1 MGKIENI
8 NHLPNTI
15 FHEKSVTDKDFMEN
29 LLRTEDF
36 DYIYHLAA
44 VASVADS
51 IVRPVETHLVNFD
64 STLMILETL
73 RTMENSKLKRLI
85 FASSAAV
92 YGDEETL
99 PKVEESVIRPLS
111 PYAIDKFAS
120 EKFVLAYNNLYQ
132 VPTSAVRFFNVFGPN
147 QNPNSPYSGVIS
159 IIVDAFERQIRL
171 KEKSEFN
178 LFGDGT
184 QLRDFIYVADVVQA
198 LELVGQSKDSLG
210 CVFNV
215 GTGMET
221 EINDLLTFISEI
233 LDEEITVNMLEER
246 KGDIKKSVGDISKL
260 SSLGFEQRFSVK
272 EGLVEY
278 LKSLGLLD

>member
-8 NHLPNTI
+8 NHLPNTV
-15 FHEKSVTDKDFMEN
+15 FHEKSVTDKEFMEN
-29 LLRTEDF
+29 LLTTENFDF
-36 DYIYHLAA
+36 IYHLAA

-51 IVRPVETHLVNFD
+51 VVRPIETHVVNFD
-64 STLMILETL
+64 STLIILETL
-73 RTMENSKLKRLI
+73 RNMEESRLKRLV

-111 PYAIDKFAS
+111 PYAVDKFAS
-120 EKFVLAYNNLYQ
+120 EKFVLAYNNLYH

-184 QLRDFIYVADVVQA
+184 QSRDFIYIADVVQA
-198 LELVGQSKDSLG
+198 LEIVAQSEDSLG
-210 CVFNV
+210 NVYNV

-233 LDEEITVNMLEER
+233 LDEEIIVNMLEER
-246 KGDIKKSVGDISKL
+246 VGDIKKSVGDISQL
-260 SSLGFEQRFSVK
+260 SSLGFEQHYSVK

-278 LKSLGLLD
+278 LKSLELLD